1 MEIKEFKIQ
10 IPEGMEIDKENSTFE
25 CIRFKPIEVK
35 KNWENI
41 GKFAGYYINP
51 NSLIVDCGFTYDS
64 SMSFNRYIAA
74 SKKVAKG
81 MLAMAKLSQVLK
93 KWYTPFT
100 ESELRDPFVLKWG
113 FDYDGEKLI
122 VVRFCPVVSNI
133 NLLVFRTESDALEF
147 LENNRELIKQYCML

>member
-1 MEIKEFKIQ
+1 METKELKIQ

-25 CIRFKPIEVK
+25 CIKFKPIEVK
-35 KNWENI
+35 KTWENI
-41 GKFAGYYINP
+41 GKFSGYFIE
-51 NSLIVDCGFTYDS
+51 VGS
-64 SMSFNRYIAA
+64 SISNLYSYKTADVNRDVAA
-74 SKKVAKG
+74 SEKVAKS
-81 MLAMAKLSQVLK
+81 MLAMAQLSQVLK

-122 VVRFCPVVSNI
+122 VVLFCPVVSNI
-133 NLLVFRTESDALEF
+133 NLLVFRTQRDALEF